1 MNATLTAPI
10 KTRVA
15 AFAAAILT
23 SAVVLGTTV
32 LGMASISPDTGLYVA
47 SIEQVIVPTVN

>member
-10 KTRVA
+10 KTRIA

-32 LGMASISPDTGLYVA
+32 LGMASSSPDAGLHVA
-47 SIEQVIVPTVN
+47 STDEVIVSAVN

>member
-23 SAVVLGTTV
+23 SAVVLGTTA
-32 LGMASISPDTGLYVA
+32 LGMASSSQDTGLHVA
-47 SIEQVIVPTVN
+47 SIGQVIVSTVN

>member
-1 MNATLTAPI
+1 MNATFTAT
-10 KTRVA
+10 TRTRIA

-32 LGMASISPDTGLYVA
+32 LGMASNSPDAGLHVA
-47 SIEQVIVPTVN
+47 SIDQVVVSAVN